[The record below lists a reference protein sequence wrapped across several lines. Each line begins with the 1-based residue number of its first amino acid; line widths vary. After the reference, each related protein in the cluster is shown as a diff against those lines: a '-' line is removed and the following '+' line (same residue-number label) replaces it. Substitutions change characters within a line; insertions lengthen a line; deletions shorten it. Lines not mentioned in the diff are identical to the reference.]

1 MSWDNKI
8 YFLLLIFIPIILVSG
23 VLFFRNK
30 AKNLNLPVGDY
41 FNNLKIGVSYT
52 KQYIKFIFF
61 ILSLIAI
68 VISLASPMY
77 GESSKMVQKN
87 GIDIVIALD
96 ISKSM
101 LAEDIAPSRIE
112 RAKMEISSF
121 IKTLK
126 GDRVGLVS
134 FAGIAYP
141 QAPLTTDYSVT
152 QLFLKNISVDDI
164 PINGTNIQLAIETA
178 ADLFEMGSRGDSRSR
193 VLILVSDGEN
203 HDGDLDKAAKMAQ
216 EKHIQIY
223 TIGIG
228 SLTGELIPIKDKKGV
243 SNGYLENKGEPVLT
257 KLNPDFLTEISALT
271 NGKYYGFQDN
281 SIDLS
286 KMLGEISQL
295 EKKSIKEEFKIM
307 KQERFTIPLYFA
319 LFFLLLSSFI
329 GERRRKHV

>member
-8 YFLLLIFIPIILVSG
+8 YFLLFIFIPIVLVFG
-23 VLFFRNK
+23 IFFFRNK
-30 AKNLNLPVGDY
+30 TKNFNLPVGNY
-41 FNNLKIGVSYT
+41 FNNLKIAVSYT
-52 KQYIKFIFF
+52 KQHVKFIFF
-61 ILSLIAI
+61 LLSLVAIIIA
-68 VISLASPMY
+68 LASPMY
-77 GESSKMVQKN
+77 GESSKMVQKT

-121 IKTLK
+121 IKTLR

-141 QAPLTTDYSVT
+141 QTPLTTDYSVT
-152 QLFLKNISVDDI
+152 QLFLKNIWVDDI
-164 PINGTNIQLAIETA
+164 PIGGTNIQLAIETA
-178 ADLFEMGSRGDSRSR
+178 IDLFEMGSRGDGRSR
-193 VLILVSDGEN
+193 VLIIVSDGEN
-203 HDGDLDKAAKMAQ
+203 HDGDLQKAVKMAQ
-216 EKHIQIY
+216 EKKIQIY

-228 SLTGELIPIKDKKGV
+228 SLTGELIPIKDKKGN
-243 SNGYLENKGEPVLT
+243 SKGYLESSGEPVLT

-295 EKKSIKEEFKIM
+295 EKKSIKEEFKVM
-307 KQERFTIPLYFA
+307 KQERFTVPLYFA
-319 LFFLLLSSFI
+319 LIFLFLSSFI